1 MGGDSMGLDE
11 NQKINEYM
19 NNVCSQIKNL
29 KVHREVREEVE
40 GHIEEITQEYVEG
53 GFSVEEA
60 VNKAVAQMGDASLI
74 GKELNKIHKQKP
86 EWSIVILSS
95 IFAVIGL
102 AVIFLMDFN
111 GILTYSIFSKSII
124 GTLIGLACAALLYYF
139 DYMKIKDYSR
149 FIYAITAALVLITII
164 FGRQVNGKAFLFIGI
179 GINFIDISPFLFSI
193 ALAGILNQLD
203 WRETKKA
210 LYGVILLAVPA
221 FLMLGGRSLSAM
233 ACYSA
238 AAIVLLFTSG
248 VKIKHISIMITSC
261 MALFM
266 FYVLKEPYRIKRLL
280 TYLNPE
286 QDPQGMGYLNIQL
299 DKIIDSAG
307 LLGQGFTFDGKMLP
321 DVHTDFIFTYIIYTF
336 GWMAGVLLAVLV
348 VLFLIK
354 MSHTVR
360 YVKSS
365 YGKLLISGIVAI
377 FAVQFMWNILMN
389 LSLLPI
395 TGMGLPFISYGNT
408 QFVVNMAAIGLIS
421 NIYKQRNLT
430 AGKAC

>member
-19 NNVCSQIKNL
+19 SNVCSQIKNL

-40 GHIEEITQEYVEG
+40 GHIEEIAQEYIEG
-53 GFSVEEA
+53 GFSIEEA
-60 VNKAVAQMGDASLI
+60 VNKAIAQMGDASLI
-74 GKELNKIHKQKP
+74 GKELNKIHNQKP

-95 IFAVIGL
+95 LFAVIGL

-111 GILTYSIFSKSII
+111 GILRYSIFSKSII
-124 GTLIGLACAALLYYF
+124 GTSIGLACAALLYYF

-149 FIYAITAALVLITII
+149 LIYAITAALVLITII
-164 FGRQVNGKAFLFIGI
+164 FGRQVNGKAYLFIGI
-179 GINFIDISPFLFSI
+179 GIDFIDISPFLFSI
-193 ALAGILNQLD
+193 SLAGILNQLN
-203 WRETKKA
+203 WREAKKV
-210 LYGVILLAVPA
+210 LYGITLLTVPA
-221 FLMLGGRSLSAM
+221 FLMLVGGSFSAM
-233 ACYSA
+233 ACYLA
-238 AAIVLLFTSG
+238 AVVILLSTSG
-248 VKIKHISIMITSC
+248 IKIKYIFTLITSC
-261 MALFM
+261 TALFM
-266 FYVLKEPYRIKRLL
+266 LYVLNAPYRIKRLL
-280 TYLNPE
+280 AYLNPE

-321 DVHTDFIFTYIIYTF
+321 DVHTDFIFTYIVYTF
-336 GWMAGVLLAVLV
+336 GWIAGVLLAVLV
-348 VLFLIK
+348 LLFLIR
-354 MSHTVR
+354 MSHITR

-377 FAVQFMWNILMN
+377 FAVQFMWNIFMN

-408 QFVVNMAAIGLIS
+408 QFVINMAAIGLIS
-421 NIYKQRNLT
+421 NIYKQRNVV
-430 AGKAC
+430 AGNAC